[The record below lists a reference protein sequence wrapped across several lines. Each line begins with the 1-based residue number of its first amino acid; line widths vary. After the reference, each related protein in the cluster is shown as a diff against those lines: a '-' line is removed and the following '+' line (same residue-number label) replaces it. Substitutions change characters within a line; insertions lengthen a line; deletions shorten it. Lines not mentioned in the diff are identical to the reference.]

1 MRCSR
6 NPEPTDDDVDD
17 DDDENDDDDD
27 DADDAAVETEASWSP
42 IGTVA
47 HPLLLR
53 DAMLCIYRAPTHRGK
68 MERSRGPA
76 YRIPRGS

>member
-1 MRCSR
+1 MG
-6 NPEPTDDDVDD
+6 EGDGDDADDDEDVDEDD
-17 DDDENDDDDD
+17 DDGDG
-27 DADDAAVETEASWSP
+27 DDAAVETEASWSP

-53 DAMLCIYRAPTHRGK
+53 DAMLRIFEPPLTEEK